1 MKELTQLFDDASF
14 TYTYILTDLLS
25 NEAVIIDPVDTH
37 LNEYLNIIRNNQ
49 LKLKYVMETH
59 AHADH
64 VTSAGNLCQS
74 TGAIAATP
82 VHCNITPAEIQLEDK
97 QELRFGEKQ
106 IILAIHTPG
115 HTVGSMTFYWK
126 NKLFTGDTL
135 LINGCGRTDFQ
146 SGDITSLY
154 NSITKK
160 IFAYPDET
168 IVCPGHDYHSNRL
181 STIGNEKQN
190 NIRLA
195 HKTLEE
201 FKVVMDNLKLPKPK
215 LIDKAIPAN
224 LELGLVCHAAELL

>member
-1 MKELTQLFDDASF
+1 MHMLTMSPPL
-14 TYTYILTDLLS
+14 
-25 NEAVIIDPVDTH
+25 VI
-37 LNEYLNIIRNNQ
+37 YANQ
-49 LKLKYVMETH
+49 
-59 AHADH
+59 
-64 VTSAGNLCQS
+64 
-74 TGAIAATP
+74 
-82 VHCNITPAEIQLEDK
+82 
-97 QELRFGEKQ
+97 QELLPPLLCIAILYPQKFSSRINKNFVLERGQ

-115 HTVGSMTFYWK
+115 HTAGSMTFYWK

-146 SGDITSLY
+146 SGDIASLY

-168 IVCPGHDYHSNRL
+168 IVCPGHDYHGNRL